1 MESERIILSS
11 KQKAL
16 RINLDNTLYGT
27 FSEIGAGQEVVRH
40 FFRAGG
46 ASGTVAKTMS
56 AYDKDFSDAIYGK
69 VKGGRYVC
77 EPRLKKMI
85 QHEYNLIVER
95 LDRKR
100 YSDTRFFAYANTVST
115 INYAKTNQ
123 GHGWMGIEFQ
133 HHHEAEPS
141 EITIHFNLFEQD
153 ARLQQETV
161 GVLGVNLTYAA
172 NYLWE
177 KPLEILKTLYDNLDR
192 SQVETDM
199 IQMTGP
205 AFENVD
211 NRLLSLYL
219 VKYKMTDAVLFGHDG
234 KNFQASD
241 IFYKK
246 HLLAIRGSFR
256 PVTKV
261 NMDMLINGYNRFISD
276 PKVEKES
283 VQVVFELTFN
293 NLTSEGDINEKDF
306 LDRVDILCNLG
317 QTVLISNFPQYYK
330 LVEFLSKFT
339 SRRMGL
345 ILGVNNLTEI
355 FKEKYY
361 REMNGGMLEA
371 FGIIFTRDVKFYLY
385 PQESDQVEGG
395 FLNSTNLP
403 IHPRIKPLY
412 DYLTFNRR
420 IIDLE
425 DADPNLLNIYS
436 RDVLR
441 RIRNGENGWENEV
454 PAYVDDM
461 IKQNKMFGYK
471 SKQNKIDA

>member
-1 MESERIILSS
+1 MEKENLILTS

-16 RINLDNTLYGT
+16 RINLDPNLYGT

-56 AYDKDFSDAIYGK
+56 AYDKDFSDAIYGREA
-69 VKGGRYVC
+69 GGRYVC

-85 QHEYNLIVER
+85 KHEYNLINQR
-95 LDRKR
+95 LDRTR
-100 YSDTRFFAYANTVST
+100 YKDTKYFAFANTIAT
-115 INYAKTNQ
+115 INFAKTNQ

-133 HHHEAEPS
+133 HHPEAEPS
-141 EITIHFNLFEQD
+141 EVTLHLNLFEKD

-161 GVLGVNLTYAA
+161 GVLGVNLTYHSLY
-172 NYLWE
+172 NFE
-177 KPLEILKTLYDNLDR
+177 KPLDLLKGLYDHLDR
-192 SQVETDM
+192 TQIEIDM
-199 IQMTGP
+199 IQMSGP
-205 AFENVD
+205 AFDNVD

-219 VKYKMTDAVLFGHDG
+219 VKYKMTDAVVFGHDG
-234 KNFQASD
+234 KNYQASD

-246 HLLAIRGSFR
+246 HPLAIRGSFR

-261 NMDMLINGYNRFISD
+261 NMDMLISGYNKFIAD
-276 PKVEKES
+276 PKVDKNH

-293 NLTSEGDINEKDF
+293 NLTSEGDINERDF

-317 QTVLISNFPQYYK
+317 QTVIITNYPQYYK
-330 LVEFLSKFT
+330 LVEFFSKFT
-339 SRRMGL
+339 NKRMGL

-355 FKEKYY
+355 FNEKYY
-361 REMNGGMLEA
+361 RNMNGGMLEA
-371 FGIIFTRDVKFYLY
+371 FGIIFMRDVKFFLY
-385 PQESDQVEGG
+385 PQLEEDAKA
-395 FLNSTNLP
+395 FKNSKNLE
-403 IHPRIKPLY
+403 IHPRVKPLY

-425 DADPNLLNIYS
+425 DADPNLLHIYS

-441 RIRNGENGWENEV
+441 KIRAGDSGWENEV

-461 IKQNKMFGYK
+461 IKENKLFGYQK
-471 SKQNKIDA
+471 EKVK